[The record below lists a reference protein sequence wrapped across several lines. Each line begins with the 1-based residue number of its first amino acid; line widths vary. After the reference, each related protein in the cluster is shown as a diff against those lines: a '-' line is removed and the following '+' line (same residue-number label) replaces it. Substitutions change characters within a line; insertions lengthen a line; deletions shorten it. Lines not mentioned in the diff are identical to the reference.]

1 MLSQPFHFSFHYLPG
16 FVSTSSPDDQQNK
29 STDALN
35 FFDTP
40 SWEQDAEDADDE
52 TVRLEFSLP
61 DDQAQQLQ
69 AVAQQLGLTPST
81 VAERAIEM
89 VCEEV
94 ITTHTDDYPPHLHVT
109 QYQARLDL
117 LHAVKAADADGDD
130 GPGAASD
137 DGDAA

>member
-1 MLSQPFHFSFHYLPG
+1 MSAP
-16 FVSTSSPDDQQNK
+16 SSDDPQNE
-29 STDALN
+29 STDDLS

-40 SWEQDAEDADDE
+40 SWEQDADDADDE

-69 AVAQQLGLTPST
+69 EVAQQLGLTPST
-81 VAERAIEM
+81 VVERAIEM

-94 ITTHTDDYPPHLHVT
+94 ITTHTDDCPPHLHVT

-117 LHAVKAADADGDD
+117 LHAVKAAEASEADAPATD
-130 GPGAASD
+130 S
-137 DGDAA
+137 DAAALDDDSAA

>member
-1 MLSQPFHFSFHYLPG
+1 
-16 FVSTSSPDDQQNK
+16 VSVSSPDN
-29 STDALN
+29 LN

-40 SWEQDAEDADDE
+40 SWEHNADAPDDE

-61 DDQAQQLQ
+61 ENQAQRLQ
-69 AVAQQLGLTPST
+69 AVAQQLGLPPST

-94 ITTHTDDYPPHLHVT
+94 ITTHTDDPPPHLHIT

-117 LHAVKAADADGDD
+117 LHAVEQADTNADDSNSAPADD
-130 GPGAASD
+130 PEAS
-137 DGDAA
+137 

>member
-1 MLSQPFHFSFHYLPG
+1 M
-16 FVSTSSPDDQQNK
+16 STSSPDDQQNEA
-29 STDALN
+29 TDDFK

-40 SWEQDAEDADDE
+40 SWEQDAEEADDE

-61 DDQAQQLQ
+61 DDRAQQLQ
-69 AVAQQLGLTPST
+69 DVAQQLGLTPST

-94 ITTHTDDYPPHLHVT
+94 ITTHTDDYSPHLHVT

-117 LHAVKAADADGDD
+117 LHAVKAADAGKEADAPAPD
-130 GPGAASD
+130 SD
-137 DGDAA
+137 AE